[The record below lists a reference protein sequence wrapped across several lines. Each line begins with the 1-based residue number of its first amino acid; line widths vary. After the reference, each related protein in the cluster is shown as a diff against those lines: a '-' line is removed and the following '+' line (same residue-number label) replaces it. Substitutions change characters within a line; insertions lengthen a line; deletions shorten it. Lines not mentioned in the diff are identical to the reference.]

1 MPTPLALDILFQDE
15 WLVAV
20 DKPAG
25 QLVHP
30 AEVPQEGD
38 EVTMKILRDQIG
50 KRVNTLHRLDRPTAG
65 VLLFATDETA
75 ARALRRAFDARE
87 IKKIYWA
94 VTIGCPEEEA
104 WICYDPIQK
113 EEGAPSREAKTV
125 FRRLADL
132 GDGLGLV
139 EARPETGR
147 FHQIRRHLLAAGT
160 PILGDYRY
168 SGIERCDALGAK
180 HGTGTRM
187 LLQAKVLEFTHPIT
201 KVRVMVEAPVDPL
214 IAGLL
219 AK

>member
-1 MPTPLALDILFQDE
+1 MLRPRPLEILFQDE
-15 WLVAV
+15 WIVAV

-30 AEVPQEGD
+30 AEVPQDGD

-50 KRVNTLHRLDRPTAG
+50 ERVHTLHRLDRPTTG
-65 VLLFATDETA
+65 VLLFATDGIA
-75 ARALRRAFDARE
+75 ARALRKAFDARE
-87 IKKIYWA
+87 IEKTYWA
-94 VTIGCPEEEA
+94 VTIGHPVEDVWVCSE
-104 WICYDPIQK
+104 PIQK
-113 EEGAPSREAKTV
+113 EEGAPIREAKTS

-132 GDGLGLV
+132 GGDLGLV

-147 FHQIRRHLLAAGT
+147 FHQIRRHLLSVGT

-168 SGIERCDALGAK
+168 SGIERCDALGEK

-201 KVRVMVEAPVDPL
+201 EERMKLEAPVEPL
-214 IAGLL
+214 IVGLC
-219 AK
+219 